1 MDTTGRTNSN
11 NVIINERFDRIETK
25 IDKLSEA
32 MVSLARTEE
41 KLIALDADK
50 QNLYNRVNKHSEKLD
65 ELTIAVSVNSRTVAT
80 INKLMWILIATAV
93 ATGFKVF
100 LV

>member
-1 MDTTGRTNSN
+1 MATTGRTNSN
-11 NVIINERFDRIETK
+11 NAIINERFDRIETK

-41 KLIALDADK
+41 KIIALDADK
-50 QNLYNRVNKHSEKLD
+50 QNLYNRVNRHSEKLD
-65 ELTIAVSVNSRTVAT
+65 ELTMAVAANSRTVAT
-80 INKLMWILIATAV
+80 INKLMWILIAGAV